1 MSLDLR
7 LPPTLGHFP
16 DLRRAVVVSHRASC
30 SAAVPERRPSSAAST
45 PRPPWTTTPPG
56 HSPVSRGRPSCS
68 PLHAARPARAAP
80 RHASASTG
88 AARPYWCSHRFAPPP
103 PGPTATRTA
112 APRLPCFAPPLGHAV
127 AIHPAASA
135 HARGPHRA
143 AAGQPPPRVP
153 SPLRLARH
161 RRCGVRGWA
170 GKTPLP
176 LTSGARWSVEGVGG
190 IFLYLLIDFG

>member
-1 MSLDLR
+1 VLAPLR
-7 LPPTLGHFP
+7 AATAWPH
-16 DLRRAVVVSHRASC
+16 RRRDS
-30 SAAVPERRPSSAAST
+30 
-45 PRPPWTTTPPG
+45 
-56 HSPVSRGRPSCS
+56 
-68 PLHAARPARAAP
+68 RAAP
-80 RHASASTG
+80 PLLCA
-88 AARPYWCSHRFAPPP
+88 AARACRRRPPRRLGARARAPPGRCQP
-103 PGPTATRTA
+103 ATART
-112 APRLPCFAPPLGHAV
+112 
-127 AIHPAASA
+127 
-135 HARGPHRA
+135 

>member
-1 MSLDLR
+1 M
-7 LPPTLGHFP
+7 
-16 DLRRAVVVSHRASC
+16 
-30 SAAVPERRPSSAAST
+30 
-45 PRPPWTTTPPG
+45 TTPPG
-56 HSPVSRGRPSCS
+56 HSPVSRRRPSCS
-68 PLHAARPARAAP
+68 PPPHAARPARAAP

-103 PGPTATRTA
+103 PGPTTAGTA
-112 APRLPCFAPPLGHAV
+112 APRLPCFALPLGHAV
-127 AIHPAASA
+127 AVHPAASA
-135 HARGPHRA
+135 RARAPPGRRQPAAART

-176 LTSGARWSVEGVGG
+176 LTSGAHWSVEGVGG